1 MRRLFIF
8 SLLLALLAAGLALV
22 WVAVEIAYQANID
35 EARNA
40 DVILVLG
47 AAEYMGRPSPVL
59 KARLDHALDLY
70 EKELAPLILV
80 TGGFG
85 VGSRFTEAE
94 AARDYLVQKRVPS
107 EDIILEMEGTST
119 FQSIAAAA
127 EIFDRLDFD
136 SCIVVSDG
144 YHVFR
149 AKKMLEARGIRAYG
163 SPRQPLTEDTWR
175 DIKLYFRQSAGY
187 WVWYLNLAR

>member
-1 MRRLFIF
+1 MRRLFF
-8 SLLLALLAAGLALV
+8 FGLMAVILIACVALV
-22 WVAVEIAYQANID
+22 WVTVEVAYQANID

-70 EKELAPLILV
+70 RKRLAPLILV

-85 VGSRFTEAE
+85 AGSRFTEAE
-94 AARDYLVQKRVPS
+94 AARDYLVQKGVPS
-107 EDIILEMEGTST
+107 EDILLELDGTST

-127 EIFDRLDFD
+127 EIFDRLDLD
-136 SCIVVSDG
+136 ACIVVSDG

-163 SPRQPLTEDTWR
+163 SPRVSSLDDPWLQ
-175 DIKLYFRQSAGY
+175 IKLYLRQAAGY